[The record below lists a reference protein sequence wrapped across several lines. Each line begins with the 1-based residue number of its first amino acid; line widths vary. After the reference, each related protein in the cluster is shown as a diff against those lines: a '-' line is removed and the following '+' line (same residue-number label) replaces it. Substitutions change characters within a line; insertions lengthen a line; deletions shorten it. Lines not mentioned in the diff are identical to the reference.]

1 MVCWWRNGLSSGT
14 NPTAVSN
21 GGAGGGGDS
30 GKNPGDNGVNGTTST
45 GGGGGGAT
53 GNGPKGGAG
62 GSGIVVVRYQIG
74 ELTAQAKAT
83 GGAISFFGNKT
94 IHTFT
99 TSGDF
104 NAPASISNVEY
115 VCIGGGGAGGTRTG
129 GGGGAGGYV
138 TATGQTLHLDH
149 PIVIGGG
156 GSKTFDNSNNPG
168 HQVVLDLILLHLSQE
183 EQ

>member
-1 MVCWWRNGLSSGT
+1 MVLVFRLLSLDPA
-14 NPTAVSN
+14 NPTGVAPNPGPGQGQWFAGGGGGGSYRYQIPQVH
-21 GGAGGGGDS
+21 GGAGMCGDS

-53 GNGPKGGAG
+53 GWTAPPKGGAG

-115 VCIGGGGAGGTRTG
+115 VCIGGGGAGGTEL
-129 GGGGAGGYV
+129 V
-138 TATGQTLHLDH
+138 
-149 PIVIGGG
+149 VE
-156 GSKTFDNSNNPG
+156 
-168 HQVVLDLILLHLSQE
+168 VVLVDM
-183 EQ
+183 